1 MQIGR
6 TDVMA
11 EKVVLA
17 YSGGLDTS
25 IILKWLCDEGYEVIA
40 YLADVGQK
48 EDFEQAKKKALSL
61 GASKVIIDDLKKEFV
76 ENYIFK
82 AIKANCTYE
91 GSYLLGTS
99 LARPVIAK
107 GQIETAIKEKATILS
122 HGATGKGNDQV
133 RFELTYLAL
142 MPQAKII
149 SPWKEE
155 KFLKQFQGR
164 TDMIKYASKN
174 GIPVSATKEKP
185 YSTDENIMHTSYES
199 GVLEDPAAAPSEGMF
214 TKTKSINDAP
224 LIPTKIELEFKKGMP
239 IKIKDINENLQIK
252 GALKIFDYL
261 NKIGGENGVG
271 RVDMVENRF
280 VGIKSRGVYETPAGT
295 ILLKSHRD
303 LEGLTLDREVS
314 HLKDMLMPKI
324 SELIYN
330 GFWFSPEMDF
340 LMAAIEQSQ
349 EHVSGIVT
357 ISLHKGNCIITGR
370 KSNESLYNINISS
383 MERNG
388 GFNQMDSKGFIRIN
402 AIRLQAAKRRE
413 K

>member
-1 MQIGR
+1 
-6 TDVMA
+6 MA

-25 IILKWLCDEGYEVIA
+25 IILKWLCNEGYEVIA

-48 EDFEQAKKKALSL
+48 EDFEQAKKKALLL
-61 GASKVIIDDLKKEFV
+61 GASKVIVDDLKKEFV
-76 ENYIFK
+76 ENYIFR
-82 AIKANCTYE
+82 AIKANCLYE

-107 GQIETAIKEKATILS
+107 GQIEAAKKEKAAILA

-142 MPQAKII
+142 MPEAKII

-155 KFLKQFQGR
+155 KFLGQFKGR
-164 TDMIKYASKN
+164 ADMINYASKN
-174 GIPVSATKEKP
+174 GIPVCATKANP

-199 GVLEDPAAAPSEGMF
+199 GALEDPAASPPDGMF
-214 TKTKSINDAP
+214 TKTKGIMDAP
-224 LIPTKIELEFKKGMP
+224 ENPAKIEIEFSKGVP
-239 IKIKDINENLQIK
+239 IKVSSAAGNLQIT
-252 GALKIFDYL
+252 GPLGIFNYL
-261 NKIGGENGVG
+261 NKIGGENGIG

-330 GFWFSPEMDF
+330 GFWFSPEMEF

-349 EHVSGIVT
+349 AHVSGTVSVT
-357 ISLHKGNCIITGR
+357 LWKGNCIITGR
-370 KSNESLYNINISS
+370 KSGESLYDMDISS
-383 MERNG
+383 MERSG
-388 GFNQMDSKGFIRIN
+388 GFNQMDSIGFIRIN
-402 AIRLQAAKRRE
+402 AVRLQAARGRE